1 MRTKS
6 FLQRAAIPA
15 AAALLALGLMSGA
28 SQAAP
33 VTAAVS
39 VTGFSVTTSAVDAY
53 VWAVD
58 TAAFQQWAMTALN
71 AGGLNGAASNDIS
84 ANDLNP
90 LSRLAQTSLA
100 EAKGSTVQFTDNT
113 TQLTTTG
120 LTLGARATPS
130 LLPPVAFPNSGEA
143 NATQSG
149 GFTLIN
155 ALGGSVAGDLNFTLF
170 YDLGVDAGG
179 GTAPAQMADASL
191 SLLASSDAGGAFS
204 AAGTLSSGDEPGGM
218 GLRSGS
224 FTWAFQL
231 GAGEAAYYT
240 LSGTAL
246 AQAVPEPHALALLA
260 LSLAA
265 AACASRRR
273 PQGDAA

>member
-1 MRTKS
+1 MRTKT
-6 FLQRAAIPA
+6 FRQRAATSA
-15 AAALLALGLMSGA
+15 AAAFLALGLVGA

-39 VTGFSVTTSAVDAY
+39 VTYFSVTTSAVDAY

-149 GFTLIN
+149 GFTLID
-155 ALGGSVAGDLNFTLF
+155 ALGGSVAGDLSFTLF

-179 GTAPAQMADASL
+179 GTAPTQMADASL
-191 SLLASSDAGGAFS
+191 SLLASSDAGGAF
-204 AAGTLSSGDEPGGM
+204 AAADALSSGDEPGGM
-218 GLRSGS
+218 AQRSGS

-231 GAGEAAYYT
+231 AAGEAAYYT

-246 AQAVPEPHALALLA
+246 AQAVPEPHGLALLA
-260 LSLAA
+260 LSLAG
-265 AACASRRR
+265 AACATRRR
-273 PQGDAA
+273 PAGNAA